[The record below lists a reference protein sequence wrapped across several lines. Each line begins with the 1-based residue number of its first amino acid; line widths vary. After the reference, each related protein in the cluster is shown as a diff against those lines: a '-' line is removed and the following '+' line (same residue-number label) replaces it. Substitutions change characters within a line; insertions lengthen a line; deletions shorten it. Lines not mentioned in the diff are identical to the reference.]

1 MDEAAGEIAAGNR
14 ELSARTEQA
23 ASALKQTA
31 VAMSDIHGTV
41 ARNALA
47 AEQAG
52 AISQAASVSARD
64 GQAAVSDV
72 VGTMGQITAS
82 SRRIA
87 DITGVID
94 GIAFQTNILAL
105 NAAVEAARAGE
116 HGRGF
121 AVVASEV
128 RSLATRSAGAARE
141 VRDLIGESVQRVASG
156 GALVDSAGQ
165 TMQQMVESVQRVN
178 ALVGTMRQANQAQA
192 TGVGEVNLAV
202 ANLDQMTQQ
211 NAALV
216 EQSAVA
222 AASLRDQAAHLLEAV
237 QVFKLRST

>member
-1 MDEAAGEIAAGNR
+1 MSGPEDDPLPE
-14 ELSARTEQA
+14 
-23 ASALKQTA
+23 A
-31 VAMSDIHGTV
+31 VA
-41 ARNALA
+41 L
-47 AEQAG
+47 
-52 AISQAASVSARD
+52 
-64 GQAAVSDV
+64 
-72 VGTMGQITAS
+72 
-82 SRRIA
+82 
-87 DITGVID
+87 
-94 GIAFQTNILAL
+94 
-105 NAAVEAARAGE
+105 VEGAARAGLRLRLL
-116 HGRGF
+116 GGLGVRVLCPGF
-121 AVVASEV
+121 PP
-128 RSLATRSAGAARE
+128 RLR
-141 VRDLIGESVQRVASG
+141 
-156 GALVDSAGQ
+156 AGQ